1 MAACMQAKY
10 AMSAIGF
17 DPELVRRYD
26 VAGPRYTSYP
36 TARQFGPGVD
46 HAVYQNAIKRS
57 NEDFIPSPLSLYL
70 HLPFCKSPCFYC
82 GCSRLITSRP
92 ERIAAYLQR
101 LYREIHLQGQ
111 RFDRDR
117 NVRQLHLGGGTPTY
131 LTDDQLQEL
140 FDTLRKVFVLE
151 ERSQREFSIEA
162 DPRGLTAERL
172 KTLAEIGFNR
182 ISYGFQDFDPQ
193 VQEAINRIQDP
204 QHCLELIA
212 AARRAGFC
220 SVSVD
225 LIYGL
230 PRQTRAGFTATLEAV
245 AGARPDRVS
254 IYGYAHL
261 PQYFKAQQHIHHAEL
276 PDADLRLNLLQTA
289 VEVLTGQGYE
299 YVGMDHFALPDDEL
313 FQARSNGTLQ
323 RNFQG
328 YSTHAGLDL
337 VGLGMTAISHVSDVY
352 AQNAKTLDSYYAK
365 LDAGLLPVERG
376 YVMTADDC
384 LRADVIGRLMCY
396 EEVPFD
402 PIERRHNV
410 VFREYFARELTALQ
424 PLEDDKLVKVEPD
437 RLLVLPRGRFLRR
450 ALAMVFDA
458 YLPRENAASTY
469 SRVV

>member
-1 MAACMQAKY
+1 MQANR
-10 AMSAIGF
+10 AITAVGF
-17 DPELVRRYD
+17 VPELVQRYD

-36 TARQFGPGVD
+36 TARQFGPAVD
-46 HAVYQNAIKRS
+46 EAAYLHAVKRS
-57 NEDFIPSPLSLYL
+57 NEDFIPSPLSLYI

-101 LYREIHLQGQ
+101 LYREIHLQGA

-117 NVRQLHLGGGTPTY
+117 SVRQLHLGGGTPTY
-131 LTDDQLQEL
+131 LSDQQLADL
-140 FDTLRKVFVLE
+140 FNILRKAFTFE
-151 ERSQREFSIEA
+151 ERALREFSIEA
-162 DPRGLTAERL
+162 DPRGLTPKRL
-172 KTLAEIGFNR
+172 QILANFGFNR

-193 VQEAINRIQDP
+193 VQEAINRVQEP
-204 QHCLELIA
+204 QQCLELIP
-212 AARRAGFC
+212 AARGAGFC

-230 PRQTRAGFTATLEAV
+230 PKQTEAGFTATLQAV
-245 AGARPDRVS
+245 AGARPDRVA

-261 PQYFKAQQHIHHAEL
+261 PQYFKAQKHIHGSEL
-276 PDADLRLNLLQTA
+276 PNADLRLRLLQRA

-299 YVGMDHFALPDDEL
+299 YLGMDHFALPDDEL
-313 FQARSNGTLQ
+313 VQARTNGTLQ

-337 VGLGMTAISHVSDVY
+337 VGFGMTAISHVSDVY
-352 AQNAKTLDSYYAK
+352 AQNAKTLDCYYAD
-365 LDAGLLPVERG
+365 LDAGNLPIERG

-384 LRADVIGRLMCY
+384 VRTDVIGRLMCY
-396 EEVPFD
+396 EELPFNT
-402 PIERRHNV
+402 IERRHNI
-410 VFREYFARELTALQ
+410 VFREYFARELLALE
-424 PLEDDKLVKVEPD
+424 PLEADKLVRVETD

-458 YLPRENAASTY
+458 YLPREKAANTY
-469 SRVV
+469 SHVV